1 MPPGKPVIV
10 LIHTPH
16 NPSVSQVLVST
27 DSPLFSQAKYTL
39 KDIFMTAVGAQTT
52 LGCHLFI
59 YTLLTTKSEN
69 LLLMCV
75 NVQHRELDSS
85 RILR

>member
-39 KDIFMTAVGAQTT
+39 KDIFMTAVGAQT